1 MILEPLI
8 RLPNAWTGVAG
19 RFGVHLFEGRLT
31 VADMDRM
38 EAIGD
43 EWQAKNPGR
52 LVELVVIFPS
62 SARLDDAERARL
74 VRLVARREK
83 DRAASA
89 TVIMAEGMVG
99 AMQRSILTGIN
110 LIRRPPHPVKVFSA
124 VPDAVSWLL
133 PHVREACDRTAGR
146 LEMLTATENF
156 CASFRLRGSS

>member
-1 MILEPLI
+1 VTLEPLI

-38 EAIGD
+38 ETIGD
-43 EWQAKNPGR
+43 EWHAKNPGQ

-62 SARLDDAERARL
+62 SARLDEIERQRL

-83 DRAASA
+83 SRAASA
-89 TVIMAEGMVG
+89 TVILADGMVG

-133 PHVREACDRTAGR
+133 PYVREACDRTAGR
-146 LEMLTATENF
+146 LEMLSAAETF
-156 CASFRLRGSS
+156 CANFRAR